1 MRHRSPRCSRRPR
14 GDARFRRAAL
24 VADSAVLTALGNDVG
39 FELVF
44 SRQLIAYA
52 VAGDIAIGL
61 STSGNS
67 RNLLA
72 AFTEAR
78 SRAAC

>member
-1 MRHRSPRCSRRPR
+1 MRHRSPRCSRRR
-14 GDARFRRAAL
+14 LREGRFRRAAL

-39 FELVF
+39 FDLVF

-52 VAGDIAIGL
+52 AAGDIAIGL

-72 AFTEAR
+72 AFAR
-78 SRAAC
+78 GALARRC